1 MKKRVAE
8 IFKTH
13 LGENPP
19 INKPKQKEFGHYAV
33 PVFKYAKEN
42 KQNPMEFAKSLCEKV
57 KCEEFESVEAV
68 GGFVNI
74 KLSDKFLDNFANKVI
89 NEKENFAKGEDGEKI
104 LLEYISANPT
114 GPLHIGHARGAI
126 FGDSL
131 ARIGRH
137 IGKKITTEYYV
148 NDAGR
153 QITLLGLSVYLAA
166 REILGLD
173 VEYPDEYYRGEYIKD
188 LAKVAISEFG
198 KDYFSKKVE
207 IIEKDGKKEANFND
221 EKLSLWA
228 KDKMLEEIKKDIEAL
243 NVVEFDNW
251 VSERSLYKYWDE
263 VRSILEKN
271 GALYEKDGKVWLKSS
286 EYKDE
291 KDRVVVR
298 EDGRP
303 TYLAGDIIYH
313 WDKFKRGY
321 DKYINIW
328 GADHH
333 GYIARVKAAIK
344 FLGFNPDKLE
354 ILLSQMVKLLKGG
367 EPYKMSKR
375 AGNFILVRDVVEDVG
390 ADALRFVFL
399 TKKADTH
406 LEFDVDDLKKEDSSN
421 PNYYVNYAHAR
432 IKSIFRN
439 ANKNYDDML
448 SIELKNLNEDEKDLL
463 FLALQLPYV
472 LEDAFENR
480 EPHRLTNFLIDLAS
494 EFHKFYNKNKV
505 LGSEKEEV
513 RLKILAVVGIILNLG
528 LSLLG
533 IKAKER
539 M

>member
-1 MKKRVAE
+1 MKKRVAD
-8 IFKTH
+8 IFKKH

-19 INKPKQKEFGHYAV
+19 INKPKQKDFGHFAV

-42 KQNPMEFAKSLCEKV
+42 KINPNEFAKSLCEKLNG
-57 KCEEFESVEAV
+57 CAEFEKVEALS
-68 GGFVNI
+68 GFVNL
-74 KLSDKFLDNFANKVI
+74 KLSDKFLDEFANKVLE
-89 NEKENFAKGEDGEKI
+89 EKENFGKGQKQERI

-126 FGDSL
+126 YGDSI

-137 IGKKITTEYYV
+137 TGYKIDTEYYV

-153 QITLLGLSVYLAA
+153 QITLLGLSVYLTA
-166 REILGLD
+166 REILGFD
-173 VEYPDEYYRGEYIKD
+173 VTWPEEYYKGDYIKD
-188 LAKVAISEFG
+188 LASEAIKEFG
-198 KDYFSKKVE
+198 KDYFTNN
-207 IIEKDGKKEANFND
+207 KENSFND
-221 EKLSLWA
+221 EKLNMWA
-228 KDKMLEEIKKDIEAL
+228 KDKMLNEIKKDIASL
-243 NVVEFDNW
+243 NVTPFDKW
-251 VSERSLYKYWDE
+251 VSEKELYKYWDE
-263 VRSILEKN
+263 VKGILDKN
-271 GALYEKDGKVWLKSS
+271 SALYEKEGKVWIKSS
-286 EYKDE
+286 EFKDE

-313 WDKFKRGY
+313 WNKFKRNY
-321 DKYINIW
+321 DRYINIW

-344 FLGFNPDKLE
+344 FLGFDPDKLE

-367 EPYKMSKR
+367 KPYKMSKR

-390 ADALRFVFL
+390 ADALRFIFL

-406 LEFDVDDLKKEDSSN
+406 LEFDVEDLKKEDSSN

-432 IKSIFRN
+432 IRSIFRN
-439 ANKNYDDML
+439 KNMDYDDVKNV
-448 SIELKNLNEDEKDLL
+448 ELKNLEGDEKELL
-463 FLALQLPYV
+463 FFALTLPYV
-472 LEDAFENR
+472 LEDAFINR
-480 EPHRLTNFLIDLAS
+480 EPHRLTNYLIDLAG

-505 LGSEKEEV
+505 IGSDREEI
-513 RLKILAVVGIILNLG
+513 RLKILAVVGIIIKLG

-533 IKAKER
+533 INAKEK

>member
-1 MKKRVAE
+1 MKKKVAE
-8 IFKTH
+8 IFKEH

-33 PVFKYAKEN
+33 PIFKYAKEN
-42 KQNPMEFAKSLCEKV
+42 KQNPVEFAKNLCEKV
-57 KCEEFESVEAV
+57 KCDEFESVEAV

-74 KLSDKFLDNFANKVI
+74 KLSDKFLNDFANKVI
-89 NEKENFAKGEDGEKI
+89 KEKKEFGKSEKKEKI
-104 LLEYISANPT
+104 LLEYVSANPT

-137 IGKKITTEYYV
+137 IGYEITTEYYV

-153 QITLLGLSVYLAA
+153 QINLLGLSVYLAA

-173 VEYPDEYYRGEYIKD
+173 VEYPDEYYKGDYIKD
-188 LAKVAISEFG
+188 LAREAIEEFG
-198 KDYFSKKVE
+198 EEYFKKPVE
-207 IIEKDGKKEANFND
+207 IIKKDGKKEAKFED

-228 KDKMLEEIKKDIEAL
+228 KDKMLKEIKKDLEAL
-243 NVVEFDNW
+243 NIVPFDNW

-271 GALYEKDGKVWLKSS
+271 GALYEKDGKIWLKSS

-344 FLGFNPDKLE
+344 FLGFDPDKLE

-390 ADALRFVFL
+390 ADALRFIFL

-406 LEFDVDDLKKEDSSN
+406 LEFDVDDLNKKDSSN

-432 IKSIFRN
+432 IRSIFDN
-439 ANKNYDDML
+439 ANKEYEDML
-448 SIELKNLNEDEKDLL
+448 EVELKDLTSDEKDLL

-472 LEDAFENR
+472 LEEAFSYR

-494 EFHKFYNKNKV
+494 EFHSFYNKNKV
-505 LGSEKEEV
+505 LGSEREDI
-513 RLKILAVVGIILNLG
+513 RLKILAVVGLILNLG

-533 IKAKER
+533 IEAKER

>member
-8 IFKTH
+8 IFKEH
-13 LGENPP
+13 LGENPL

-33 PVFKYAKEN
+33 PVFKYAKSN
-42 KQNPMEFAKSLCEKV
+42 KQNPIEFAKNLCEKLN
-57 KCEEFESVEAV
+57 CEEFESVEFLS
-68 GGFVNI
+68 GFVNI
-74 KLSDKFLDNFANKVI
+74 KLSDKFLDEFANKVI
-89 NEKENFAKGEDGEKI
+89 NEKENFAKDEKNESI
-104 LLEYISANPT
+104 LLEYVSANPT

-137 IGKKITTEYYV
+137 IGYKITTEYYV

-153 QITLLGLSVYLAA
+153 QIILLGVSVYLSA

-173 VEYPDEYYRGEYIKD
+173 VKWPDEYYRGEYIKD
-188 LAKVAISEFG
+188 LAKEAIKEFG
-198 KDYFSKKVE
+198 EDYFSEPLE
-207 IIEKDGKKEANFND
+207 IVTKEDKKEALFNKED
-221 EKLSLWA
+221 LSLWA
-228 KDKMLEEIKKDIEAL
+228 KDKMLREIKKDLNYL
-243 NVVEFDNW
+243 NVVPFDNW

-263 VRSILEKN
+263 VKNILEKN
-271 GALYEKDGKVWLKSS
+271 GALYEKDGKIWLKST

-298 EDGRP
+298 ENGMP
-303 TYLAGDIIYH
+303 TYLAGDIVYH

-321 DKYINIW
+321 DRYINIW

-344 FLGFNPDKLE
+344 FLGFDPNRLE

-375 AGNFILVRDVVEDVG
+375 AGNFILVRDVVKDVG

-406 LEFDVDDLKKEDSSN
+406 LEFDVDDLNKKDSSN
-421 PNYYVNYAHAR
+421 PSYYVNYAHAR
-432 IKSIFRN
+432 ICSIFDN
-439 ANKNYDDML
+439 ANKTYDDML
-448 SIELKNLNEDEKDLL
+448 KVELKDLSENEKDLL
-463 FLALQLPYV
+463 FFALQLPYV
-472 LEDAFENR
+472 LEDAFNNR
-480 EPHRLTNFLIDLAS
+480 EPHRLTNYLIDLAG
-494 EFHKFYNKNKV
+494 EFHRFYNKNKV
-505 LGSEKEEV
+505 IGSEREDV
-513 RLKILAVVGIILNLG
+513 RLKILAVVGIIINLG
-528 LSLLG
+528 LFLLG
-533 IKAKER
+533 IRAKER

>member
-8 IFKTH
+8 IFKKH
-13 LGENPP
+13 LNENPP
-19 INKPKQKEFGHYAV
+19 IQKPRQKEFGHYAV
-33 PVFKYAKEN
+33 PVFKYAKMN
-42 KQNPMEFAKSLCEKV
+42 KKNPAEFAKELCEKI
-57 KCEEFESVEAV
+57 KCEEFESVEPLS
-68 GGFVNI
+68 GFVNI
-74 KLSDKFLDNFANKVI
+74 KLSDKFLDSFANKVLK
-89 NEKENFAKGEDGEKI
+89 EKENFAKSSGKEKI

-114 GPLHIGHARGAI
+114 GPLHIGHARGAV
-126 FGDSL
+126 FGDAL
-131 ARIGRH
+131 TRIGRH
-137 IGKKITTEYYV
+137 IGYEITTEYYV

-153 QITLLGLSVYLAA
+153 QINLLGLSVYLAA
-166 REILGLD
+166 REILGFS
-173 VEYPDEYYRGEYIKD
+173 VEYPDEYYKGEYIKD
-188 LAKVAISEFG
+188 LAKEAIDTFG
-198 KDYFSKKVE
+198 KDYFKKPVE
-207 IIEKDGKKEANFND
+207 IIENEGKKEAKFED
-221 EKLSLWA
+221 EKLSLFA
-228 KDKMLEEIKKDIEAL
+228 KDKMLEEIKKDISAL
-243 NVVEFDNW
+243 NVTPFDNW

-263 VRSILEKN
+263 VRKILEKN
-271 GALYEKDGKVWLKSS
+271 GALYEKDGKIWLKSS
-286 EYKDE
+286 EFKDE

-321 DKYINIW
+321 DRYINIW

-344 FLGFNPDKLE
+344 FLGFDPEKLE

-406 LEFDVDDLKKEDSSN
+406 LEFDVDDLNKEDASN
-421 PNYYVNYAHAR
+421 PSYYVNYAHAR
-432 IKSIFRN
+432 IRSIFRN
-439 ANKNYDDML
+439 KGIDYKDIENV
-448 SIELKNLNEDEKDLL
+448 ELKNLTEDEKDLL

-480 EPHRLTNFLIDLAS
+480 EPHRLTNFLIELAS

-505 LGSEKEEV
+505 IGSDRENE
-513 RLKILAVVGIILNLG
+513 RLKILAVVGSIIKLG

-533 IKAKER
+533 INAKEK

>member
-8 IFKTH
+8 IFKEH

-19 INKPKQKEFGHYAV
+19 INKPRQKEFGHYAV

-42 KQNPMEFAKSLCEKV
+42 KQNPVEFAKKLCEKLE
-57 KCEEFESVEAV
+57 CEEFESVEPLS
-68 GGFVNI
+68 GFVNI
-74 KLSDKFLDNFANKVI
+74 KLSDKFLNEFANRVI
-89 NEKENFAKGEDGEKI
+89 GEKENFAKDEKNESI
-104 LLEYISANPT
+104 LLEYVSANPT

-137 IGKKITTEYYV
+137 IGYKITTEYYV

-153 QITLLGLSVYLAA
+153 QIILLGVSVYLAA

-173 VEYPDEYYRGEYIKD
+173 VEWPDEYYRGEYIKD
-188 LAKVAISEFG
+188 LAREAIEEFG
-198 KDYFSKKVE
+198 EDYFKKPLE
-207 IIEKDGKKEANFND
+207 IVKKDDKKEAVFD
-221 EKLSLWA
+221 KEDLSLWA
-228 KDKMLEEIKKDIEAL
+228 KDKMLEEIKSDLNDL
-243 NVVEFDNW
+243 NVVPFDNW

-263 VRSILEKN
+263 VKSILEKN
-271 GALYEKDGKVWLKSS
+271 GALYEKDGKIWLKSS
-286 EYKDE
+286 EFKDE

-298 EDGRP
+298 ENGMP

-313 WDKFKRGY
+313 WDKFKRGL

-375 AGNFILVRDVVEDVG
+375 AGNFILVRDVVKDVG

-406 LEFDVDDLKKEDSSN
+406 LEFDVDDLNKQDSSN
-421 PNYYVNYAHAR
+421 PSYYVNYAHAR
-432 IKSIFRN
+432 ICSIFDN
-439 ANKNYDDML
+439 ANKKYDDML
-448 SIELKNLNEDEKDLL
+448 DVELKNLSEDEKDLL
-463 FLALQLPYV
+463 FFALQLPYV
-472 LEDAFENR
+472 LEDAFNNR
-480 EPHRLTNFLIDLAS
+480 EPHRLTNYLIDLAG

-505 LGSEKEEV
+505 IGSEKEDI

>member
-1 MKKRVAE
+1 MKTKVSE
-8 IFKTH
+8 ILKSH

-33 PVFKYAKEN
+33 PVFKYAKMA
-42 KQNPMEFAKSLCEKV
+42 KQNPNEFAKNLCEKLEA
-57 KCEEFESVEAV
+57 CEEFENVEALS
-68 GGFVNI
+68 GFVNI
-74 KLSDKFLDNFANKVI
+74 TLSDKFLNEYANKVI
-89 NEKENFAKGEDGEKI
+89 KEKENFAKKEDNEKI
-104 LLEYISANPT
+104 LLEFVSANPT

-126 FGDSL
+126 FGD
-131 ARIGRH
+131 AITRIGRH

-153 QITLLGLSVYLAA
+153 QMSLLALSVYLSA

-173 VEYPDEYYRGEYIKD
+173 VSYPEEYYKGEYIKD
-188 LAKVAISEFG
+188 LAADAINEFG
-198 KDYFSKKVE
+198 QDLFKSEY
-207 IIEKDGKKEANFND
+207 KEN
-221 EKLSLWA
+221 EELKMWA
-228 KDKMLEEIKKDIEAL
+228 KDKMLNLIKEDLRLL
-243 NVVEFDNW
+243 NVLPFDNW
-251 VSERSLYKYWDE
+251 VSEKSLYKYWDE
-263 VRSILEKN
+263 VRAILEKN
-271 GALYEKDGKVWLKSS
+271 GALYEKDGKIWLKST
-286 EYKDE
+286 EFKDE

-298 EDGRP
+298 ENGMP

-313 WDKFKRGY
+313 YDKFKRNF

-344 FLGFNPDKLE
+344 FLGFEPEKLE
-354 ILLSQMVKLLKGG
+354 ILLSQMVKLLKAGK
-367 EPYKMSKR
+367 PYKMSKR

-406 LEFDVDDLKKEDSSN
+406 LEFDVDDLNKKDASN

-432 IKSIFRN
+432 ICSIFEN
-439 ANKNYDDML
+439 ANKSYDEMVD
-448 SIELKNLNEDEKDLL
+448 IELKDLNQDEKDLL
-463 FLALQLPYV
+463 FLALQIPFV
-472 LEDAFENR
+472 LEDSFLNR
-480 EPHRLTNFLIDLAS
+480 EPHRLTNYLIDLAS

-505 LGSEKEEV
+505 IGSEKEAI
-513 RLKILAVVGIILNLG
+513 RLKILAVVAIIINLG

-533 IKAKER
+533 IEAKKR

>member
-1 MKKRVAE
+1 MKKKVAE
-8 IFKTH
+8 IFKKH
-13 LGENPP
+13 LGEEPP
-19 INKPKQKEFGHYAV
+19 INKPKQKDFGHYAV
-33 PVFKYAKEN
+33 PVFKYAKIN
-42 KQNPMEFAKSLCEKV
+42 KKNPVEFAKEICEKV
-57 KCEEFESVEAV
+57 KCEEFENVEAV

-74 KLSDKFLDNFANKVI
+74 KLSDKFLDEFSNKVLD
-89 NEKENFAKGEDGEKI
+89 EKENFAKSTKDESI

-126 FGDSL
+126 FGDAL
-131 ARIGRH
+131 TRIGRH
-137 IGKKITTEYYV
+137 IGYKITTEYYV

-153 QITLLGLSVYLAA
+153 QIYLLGLSVFLAA
-166 REILGLD
+166 KEILGFE
-173 VEYPDEYYRGEYIKD
+173 VNWPEEYYKGEYIKD
-188 LAKVAISEFG
+188 LAKEAIEVFKEEYFKKEEFG
-198 KDYFSKKVE
+198 E
-207 IIEKDGKKEANFND
+207 E
-221 EKLSLWA
+221 LSLWA
-228 KDKMLEEIKKDIEAL
+228 KDKMLEEIKKDIQAL
-243 NVVEFDNW
+243 KVTPFDNW

-263 VRSILEKN
+263 VRAILEKN
-271 GALYEKDGKVWLKSS
+271 GALYEKDGKIWLKSS
-286 EYKDE
+286 EFKDE

-321 DKYINIW
+321 DRYINIW

-344 FLGFNPDKLE
+344 FLGFDPEKLE

-375 AGNFILVRDVVEDVG
+375 AGNFILVRDVVDDVG
-390 ADALRFVFL
+390 ADALRFIFL

-406 LEFDVDDLKKEDSSN
+406 LEFDVEELKKEDSSN
-421 PNYYVNYAHAR
+421 PSYYVNYAHAR
-432 IKSIFRN
+432 IRSIFRN
-439 ANKNYDDML
+439 KGIEYDDVRDVKL
-448 SIELKNLNEDEKDLL
+448 TNLTQDEKDLL

-472 LEDAFENR
+472 LEDAFVNR

-505 LGSEKEEV
+505 IGSEREKE
-513 RLKILAVVGIILNLG
+513 RLKILAVVGSILKLG
-528 LSLLG
+528 LFLLG
-533 IKAKER
+533 IEAKER